1 MISKRT
7 FYCSILITASFGLF
21 VAFSPSS
28 NLNFHQA
35 DKVSES
41 LNYNF
46 VVKDF
51 SNLNENKGFPFLE
64 NSYLAFKEALAFKE
78 SQGKYNSV
86 NTLGYLGKFQ
96 FGVSTLELLGIYN
109 PEGFLTNPPL
119 QEKAFL
125 ANTRRNKWVLRRH
138 IKRFVGK
145 KINDTE
151 VTESGILASAHL
163 AGPGNVKRYLR
174 SFGAVGF
181 TDAYGTGIPYYMR
194 KFSGFDTSFVTPQ
207 KSQTPTSF
215 NLCE

>member
-7 FYCSILITASFGLF
+7 FYCFILITSSFGLF

-35 DKVSES
+35 DIVSES

-51 SNLNENKGFPFLE
+51 TNLNENKGFPFLE

-125 ANTRRNKWVLRRH
+125 ANTRRNKWVLRRD

-145 KINDTE
+145 KINGIE

-181 TDAYGTGIPYYMR
+181 TDAYGTGILYYMR
-194 KFSGFDTSFVTPQ
+194 KFSGFDTSFVTPH
-207 KSQTPTSF
+207 KKPNP
-215 NLCE
+215 NLL

>member
-1 MISKRT
+1 MVLKRT
-7 FYCSILITASFGLF
+7 FYYSILLASTFCLF
-21 VAFSPSS
+21 VAFSTSTKTDFS
-28 NLNFHQA
+28 QLDIATETF
-35 DKVSES
+35 
-41 LNYNF
+41 NYNF

-51 SNLNENKGFPFLE
+51 TKLNKNESFPFLG

-78 SQGKYNSV
+78 SQGNYNSV

-109 PEGFLTNPPL
+109 PEDFLINPPL

-125 ANTRRNKWVLRRH
+125 ANTRRNKWVLRRD

-145 KINDTE
+145 KINGTE

-174 SFGAVGF
+174 SFGAEGF

-194 KFSGFDTSFVTPQ
+194 KFSGFDTSFVTPH
-207 KSQTPTSF
+207 KKP
-215 NLCE
+215 NPNML

>member
-1 MISKRT
+1 MILKRAFYSTILLTST
-7 FYCSILITASFGLF
+7 FCLF
-21 VAFSPSS
+21 VAFSTSTKTDFS
-28 NLNFHQA
+28 QLEIA
-35 DKVSES
+35 TES

-51 SNLNENKGFPFLE
+51 TKLNPNESFPFLG

-78 SQGKYNSV
+78 SQGDYNSV

-109 PEGFLTNPPL
+109 PKDFLVNPPL

-125 ANTRRNKWVLRRH
+125 ANTRRNKWVLRRD

-145 KINDTE
+145 KINGTE

-174 SFGAVGF
+174 SFGAEGF

-194 KFSGFDTSFVTPQ
+194 KFSGFDTSFVTPH
-207 KSQTPTSF
+207 KKPKPNT
-215 NLCE
+215 L

>member
-7 FYCSILITASFGLF
+7 FYCSILITSSFSLF
-21 VAFSPSS
+21 VAFSPTPKSDFCQS
-28 NLNFHQA
+28 NIAN
-35 DKVSES
+35 EGM
-41 LNYNF
+41 NYNF

-51 SNLNENKGFPFLE
+51 ANLNKDKGFPFLE

-78 SQGKYNSV
+78 SQGNYNSV

-109 PEGFLTNPPL
+109 PGDFLANPPL

-125 ANTRRNKWVLRRH
+125 ANTKRNKWVLRRD

-145 KINDTE
+145 EINGTE
-151 VTESGILASAHL
+151 VTESGILAAAHL

-174 SFGAVGF
+174 SFGSVGF
-181 TDAYGTGIPYYMR
+181 TDAYGSGILDYMR
-194 KFSGFDTSFVTPQ
+194 KFSGYDTSFVTPDN
-207 KSQTPTSF
+207 KPKVF
-215 NLCE
+215 LL